1 MHGTRRAGALANP
14 AVDFSPAEVFQMPT
28 HKYKV
33 GQSVEFTPIRSAIP
47 SSSRAYTIVRLLPAD
62 GGEPV
67 YRIKSI
73 TEPFER
79 IAQERE
85 LSSR

>member
-1 MHGTRRAGALANP
+1 LI
-14 AVDFSPAEVFQMPT
+14 SPLRIFLMPK

-33 GQSVEFTPIRSAIP
+33 GQSVEFTPTRSAIP
-47 SSSRAYTIVRLLPAD
+47 SASRAYTIVRLLPAD
-62 GGEPV
+62 GGEPL